1 MPVEEAVLGPSDV
14 VFDEIEV
21 SNDFGFGQGIHA
33 VDETRAGLVDR
44 VGDVV
49 IGRIGVGSLFIK
61 ITLDSYV
68 EGVGIARAV
77 IVEARSDEGG
87 DEIWVVFDKD
97 HGDAIEMQLQL
108 ARSVFLKGSVEL
120 LAEAGDDV
128 FGQG

>member
-1 MPVEEAVLGPSDV
+1 M
-14 VFDEIEV
+14 
-21 SNDFGFGQGIHA
+21 
-33 VDETRAGLVDR
+33 
-44 VGDVV
+44 GDAV
-49 IGRIGVGSLFIK
+49 IGRIGIGSLFIK
-61 ITLDSYV
+61 ITPDIYV
-68 EGVGIARAV
+68 GRVGIARAA